1 MFLNNDFG
9 ISSVSMYAVLADV
22 VFVVEE
28 TEGQNLHEKVELT
41 ELGMAVRIMNAPVLG
56 HLWGVAEK

>member
-1 MFLNNDFG
+1 
-9 ISSVSMYAVLADV
+9 MYAVLADV
-22 VFVVEE
+22 IFVVEE